1 MSGRMLPNWGL
12 EFTRD
17 FPTLAAKNIETLL
30 VQNKSYNEK
39 ISLLSQLEGVTVRV
53 LLPEYIMPLMIH
65 SLEPASHRK
74 EWQTLDKVM
83 DELAMRLKTHWKA
96 PPYTNICPTLGV
108 RFTDF
113 NMSDQQLPMETE
125 TETEKRQ
132 PTNEAKGKSRSVP
145 EATLEVLP
153 EVSPRST
160 NSEGLAVLPNVFT
173 IGHVDG
179 LVT

>member
-1 MSGRMLPNWGL
+1 
-12 EFTRD
+12 
-17 FPTLAAKNIETLL
+17 
-30 VQNKSYNEK
+30 
-39 ISLLSQLEGVTVRV
+39 
-53 LLPEYIMPLMIH
+53 
-65 SLEPASHRK
+65 
-74 EWQTLDKVM
+74 
-83 DELAMRLKTHWKA
+83 MRLKTHWKA

-125 TETEKRQ
+125 TETEKGQ